1 MVAPVMALAVPRE
14 IVDNGGYA
22 GVRKSWL
29 APDAMSQD
37 GRKEPVWGTRDKV
50 RLADLVSRSRQGDLA
65 AMESLYEMF
74 KRPVLGIAYR
84 HTMNSA
90 AAEDLLQDVF
100 LKVFSH
106 IGDVRDAETFPAWVF
121 RIALNTCYSHLRQKK
136 ARAGHDVSL
145 TEVEETVAGEGAEP
159 EARDLKE
166 PLEQAITSLP
176 PRLKSV
182 FVLHDVEGYKHEE
195 ISRLLGCSVGT
206 SKSQL
211 FKARMKLRVFLK
223 ARNIA

>member
-1 MVAPVMALAVPRE
+1 MVAPEMTLAVPRE
-14 IVDNGGYA
+14 IIDNGGYA
-22 GVRKSWL
+22 GVQKIWL
-29 APDAMSQD
+29 APGIMSQD
-37 GRKEPVWGTRDKV
+37 ARKEPVWGTSDKA
-50 RLADLVSRSRQGDLA
+50 RLADLVSRGRQGDLM

-74 KRPVLGIAYR
+74 KRPVLGLAYR

-90 AAEDLLQDVF
+90 AAEDLLQD
-100 LKVFSH
+100 
-106 IGDVRDAETFPAWVF
+106 I
-121 RIALNTCYSHLRQKK
+121 
-136 ARAGHDVSL
+136 SL
-145 TEVEETVAGEGAEP
+145 SEIEETVVIESSRP
-159 EARDLKE
+159 VARDLKE
-166 PLEQAITSLP
+166 PLAKAIQSLP

-211 FKARMKLRVFLK
+211 FKARMKLRVFLR